1 MYKVDL
7 YLFFFFLSA
16 IAKNFFYTEISE
28 IQKKNYP
35 NLKAFLV
42 PAIKNVCKENGLPS
56 RFPQSDVN
64 EMVRAAVEEV

>member
-1 MYKVDL
+1 MYQVDF
-7 YLFFFFLSA
+7 YLFIFLSA
-16 IAKNFFYTEISE
+16 VAKNFFYTEISE

-35 NLKAFLV
+35 NLKVFLV
-42 PAIKNVCKENGLPS
+42 SAIKNLCKENGLPS